1 MSFFKKPYER
11 EAKQTLN
18 ILIYGRP
25 GIGKT
30 TLACSAPGALL
41 MDFDRGIDRVDA
53 AYQAGDIYEP
63 ERWEDLQL
71 AVAELAQTPS
81 AKTIVIDTIGK
92 LLDMAVDYVR
102 RARPNLIQNDGTPSV
117 KGYGYRNQLFKEFL
131 SSLNAC
137 GKSVVFVSHEVEDK
151 VKINREEVTTMRPNI
166 TGSNRNEI
174 IQDLDLMGY
183 MQIVNGQ
190 RTITFDQNENI
201 LAKNSREIHGKWD
214 AKMRQY
220 SPIEIPTLD
229 GGGNTFLA
237 DVVFK
242 ANADFLN
249 RRSEELGNYNDLLEV
264 IGAMV
269 EECTD
274 AETLGEATTKI
285 GGKEF
290 RHQFDSKIR
299 AGRMLAAKAKEL
311 GYKYNA
317 ESKSYEKIQDKS
329 VAAE

>member
-1 MSFFKKPYER
+1 MFKKPYER

-30 TLACSAPGALL
+30 TLACSAPGAFL

-53 AYQAGDIYEP
+53 RYQAGNIYEP
-63 ERWEDLQL
+63 ERWEDLQY
-71 AVAELAQTPS
+71 AVAELAQTAA

-102 RARPNLIQNDGTPSV
+102 RAKPNLIQNDGTPSV

-137 GKSVVFVSHEVEDK
+137 GKSVVFVAHEVEDK

-174 IQDLDLMGY
+174 VQDLDMMGY
-183 MQIVNGQ
+183 MSIVGGK

-214 AKMRQY
+214 KIMHQY
-220 SPIEIPTLD
+220 APIEVPTLD
-229 GGGNTFLA
+229 GGDNNFLA
-237 DVVFK
+237 DVVFAGNEK
-242 ANADFLN
+242 YLAERREFIEKYNEAMAIVNATIDECKDADTLN
-249 RRSEELGNYNDLLEV
+249 
-264 IGAMV
+264 
-269 EECTD
+269 
-274 AETLGEATTKI
+274 EAIKKFS
-285 GGKEF
+285 GMNFKHEG
-290 RHQFDSKIR
+290 DSSIR
-299 AGRMLAAKAKEL
+299 AKKMLMAKAKEL
-311 GYKYNA
+311 GCKFNA
-317 ESKSYEKIQDKS
+317 ETKQYEKIQDKS